1 MRIKN
6 ESRHIQ
12 EVLERLLALCS
23 VVFVFDDRSTDNTIG
38 ICRAF
43 GSRVRVFPS
52 PFKDLNEARDKNYLL
67 ERLKEAQADW
77 VAWIDGDEVLERKGP
92 KLIRRSVSR
101 HPETA
106 TFSLQISYLWDRADQ
121 VRVDGFWGRF
131 MRPCVFRLS
140 QQRLD
145 RIRFA
150 VRGTGPNFHCGNVPE
165 GLSGTNKLL
174 PVRLKHYGY
183 LNRDDRERKFQ
194 WYNACDPNNAA
205 EDCYRHIIGT
215 PDSRFA
221 PGPPRFG
228 RWSE

>member
-12 EVLERLLALCS
+12 EVLARLLALCS

-38 ICRAF
+38 ICSTF
-43 GSRVRVFPS
+43 GNRVRVFPS

-106 TFSLQISYLWDRADQ
+106 TFSLWISYLWDRVDQ

-131 MRPCVFRLS
+131 MRPSVFRLS

-145 RIRFA
+145 RVRFA
-150 VRGTGPNFHCGNVPE
+150 AWGTGPNFHCGNVPE
-165 GLSGTNKLL
+165 GLSGINKVL

-183 LNRDDRERKFQ
+183 L
-194 WYNACDPNNAA
+194 
-205 EDCYRHIIGT
+205 
-215 PDSRFA
+215 
-221 PGPPRFG
+221 
-228 RWSE
+228 